1 MAQFFETNLGTK
13 STNCLE
19 WLECFFKC
27 CNLSEIRTKE
37 VEIVQTKTF
46 HIDKISRQRTPRIKH
61 HRVLKNKIVKGR
73 EQCFRYMMD
82 LARSFCSYIKH
93 GERGKL
99 KRRAIASANII
110 LRMFLFIIE
119 DFHLRLSKRMAGSTI
134 AIGGEEKKQKITLSM
149 HSAILENQEMTK
161 RVQATQD
168 ATKWNEMPQPRHL

>member
-1 MAQFFETNLGTK
+1 
-13 STNCLE
+13 
-19 WLECFFKC
+19 
-27 CNLSEIRTKE
+27 
-37 VEIVQTKTF
+37 
-46 HIDKISRQRTPRIKH
+46 
-61 HRVLKNKIVKGR
+61 
-73 EQCFRYMMD
+73 MMD

-99 KRRAIASANII
+99 KRRAIVSANTI

-149 HSAILENQEMTK
+149 QSAILENQEMTK

-168 ATKWNEMPQPRHL
+168 ATKWNECLSPDIFGMLHKVYFSDEVRLSLNCQ